1 METTEMLPKNYFPVS
16 NICARCSKY
25 GNFACERCDE
35 PYCSRMCQVQDWREH
50 RRYCSTIP

>member
-1 METTEMLPKNYFPVS
+1 MEKTEMLPKNYFPVS